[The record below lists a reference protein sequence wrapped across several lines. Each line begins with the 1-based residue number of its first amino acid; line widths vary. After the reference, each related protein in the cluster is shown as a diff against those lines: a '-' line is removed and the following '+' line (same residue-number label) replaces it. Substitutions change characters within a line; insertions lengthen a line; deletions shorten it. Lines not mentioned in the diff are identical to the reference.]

1 VAQHQF
7 LADRFEADRTHLR
20 TVAYRMLGSMS
31 DADDAVQE
39 TWLRLSRAD
48 TSAVE
53 NLTGWLT
60 TVVARVSLDMLRSR
74 TSRREEQFG
83 DAVPEPPASHAQR
96 TDPEHEAVLAD
107 SVGLALLVVLDTLA
121 PAERLAFVLHD
132 MFAVPFE
139 EIASILGR
147 SPAAAKQL
155 ASRARRRVQGAVS
168 DDDDIETDV
177 TRQRAVIDAFL
188 AASRDG
194 DFDALVALLDPNV
207 VMRADST
214 VVKRPRANMQPEVRG
229 ARGVAGA
236 FAGRATGTQI
246 ALIDGFVGAF
256 WAQGGRPLAV
266 FEFRVAHGKIV
277 SIDLVAD
284 PRRLRELDLEVLS

>member
-1 VAQHQF
+1 
-7 LADRFEADRTHLR
+7 
-20 TVAYRMLGSMS
+20 MLGSTS

-48 TSAVE
+48 TSGVE

-74 TSRREEQFG
+74 TTRREEQFD
-83 DAVPEPPASHAQR
+83 DALPEPPAGHNER
-96 TDPEHEAVLAD
+96 VDPEHEAVLAD
-107 SVGLALLVVLDTLA
+107 SIGLALLVVLDTLG

-155 ASRARRRVQGAVS
+155 ASRARRRVQGAAS
-168 DDDDIETDV
+168 EGDIETDI
-177 TRQRAVIDAFL
+177 TRQRAVVDAFL
-188 AASRDG
+188 AASRGG
-194 DFDALVALLDPNV
+194 DFDALLALLDPNV

-214 VVKRPRANMQPEVRG
+214 VVKRPRANMQAETRG
-229 ARGVAGA
+229 AVAVAGA
-236 FAGRATGTQI
+236 FAGRAAGAQT
-246 ALIDGFVGAF
+246 ALIDGFVGAI
-256 WAQGGRPLAV
+256 WAQGGRPLAA
-266 FEFRVAHGKIV
+266 FEFRVAQGKIV

-284 PRRLRELDLEVLS
+284 PKRIGAMDLEVLS